1 MTQDRYRHG
10 ANELAESMYV
20 DRDETRV
27 ERTIGLSRADLRAIV
42 RLLSSLAGEA
52 GLAPNSGESADRGA
66 TTTIS
71 DVDYFVLRKR
81 AAQIVCLRQ
90 ARQKHFPP
98 SIFGEPAW
106 DILLILYVSD
116 GRAFSIKKLSD
127 RSGLPP
133 TTALRW
139 VDYLAQQRLVAR
151 DAHPTDLRTIVVRL
165 TDAAEKTLNSYFAET
180 LTALP

>member
-1 MTQDRYRHG
+1 
-10 ANELAESMYV
+10 MYV
-20 DRDETRV
+20 DRDESRI

-52 GLAPNSGESADRGA
+52 GLAPNSREGADRGEG
-66 TTTIS
+66 TTIA
-71 DVDYFVLRKR
+71 DVDYFALRKR
-81 AAQIVCLRQ
+81 AAHILHLRQ
-90 ARQKHFPP
+90 ARQRHFPR
-98 SIFGEPAW
+98 SMFGEPAW

-127 RSGLPP
+127 QSGLAP

-139 VDYLAQQRLVAR
+139 VDYLAQQRLVER
-151 DAHPTDLRTIVVRL
+151 DTHPTDLRTIVVRL

-180 LTALP
+180 LTALA